1 MQKPTRNAFTSL
13 SVAVFALWASGPVV
27 AQDTAESAPDADSV
41 VATVNG
47 TEITLGQMIMARTTL
62 PEQYLALPDDVL
74 FTGIL
79 DQLIQQSVL
88 AQTAGDEMPAR
99 VRISLENER
108 RALLA
113 ASVVDDILQGAVTQE
128 ALQQA
133 YDEAFADAE
142 PSREWNASHILVD
155 SQEEALELIE
165 RLEAGEEFADLAQEA
180 SSDSS
185 AASGGELGWFASGMM
200 VPDFEAA
207 VVSLEVGAVSAPVQ
221 TQFGWHVVKMNETR
235 LRDVPTLEAVADELR
250 PQIER
255 AAVQARLDELTE
267 AATVERSVD
276 DLDPALIKNLDLLGN

>member
-1 MQKPTRNAFTSL
+1 MQKPTRKAFTSL
-13 SVAVFALWASGPVV
+13 SAAVFALWATGPAW
-27 AQDTAESAPDADSV
+27 AQDTAAETPDAGKV

-74 FTGIL
+74 FNGIL

-88 AQTAGDEMPAR
+88 AQTAGEELPVR

-113 ASVVDDILQGAVTQE
+113 ASVVDDILQGAVTEE
-128 ALQQA
+128 ALQEA
-133 YDEAFADAE
+133 YNEAFANAE
-142 PSREWNASHILVD
+142 PAREWNASHILVETE
-155 SQEEALELIE
+155 EEAVGLIE
-165 RLEAGEEFADLAQEA
+165 RLEAGEEFADLAKEA

-235 LRDVPTLEAVADELR
+235 LRDVPSLEEVADELR

-255 AAVQARLDELTE
+255 AAVQARLDELT
-267 AATVERSVD
+267 AAAAVERSAD
-276 DLDPALIKNLDLLGN
+276 DVDPALIKNLDLLGN

>member
-1 MQKPTRNAFTSL
+1 MQKPTRKAFTSL
-13 SVAVFALWASGPVV
+13 SAAVFALWAAGPAW
-27 AQDTAESAPDADSV
+27 AQDTAAETPDAGKV

-74 FTGIL
+74 FNGIL

-88 AQTAGDEMPAR
+88 AQTAGEELPVR

-113 ASVVDDILQGAVTQE
+113 ASVVDDILQNAVTEE
-128 ALQQA
+128 ALQEA
-133 YDEAFADAE
+133 YNEAFANAE
-142 PSREWNASHILVD
+142 PAREWNASHILVETE
-155 SQEEALELIE
+155 EEAVGLIE
-165 RLEAGEEFADLAQEA
+165 RLEAGEEFADLAKEA

-235 LRDVPTLEAVADELR
+235 LRDVPSLEEVADELR

-255 AAVQARLDELTE
+255 AAVQARLDELT
-267 AATVERSVD
+267 AAAAVERSAD
-276 DLDPALIKNLDLLGN
+276 DVDPALIKNLDLLGN